1 MKIKLNDW
9 VEHAVFG
16 IGQVFEER
24 GEKLSVRF
32 VNSGEKM
39 LMNSALIW
47 PVTAPSV
54 TNTSGI
60 SGRRA
65 KAKRASRIRTYAN
78 D

>member
-1 MKIKLNDW
+1 MKIKLDDW

-32 VNSGEKM
+32 VNSGDKM
-39 LMNSALIW
+39 LIRSALW
-47 PVTAPSV
+47 PVTAPRV
-54 TNTSGI
+54 TNSSGI
-60 SGRRA
+60 SGRRV
-65 KAKRASRIRTYAN
+65 KAKRGPKTPTYAN

>member
-9 VEHAVFG
+9 VEHAIFG
-16 IGQVFEER
+16 IGQVFKER

-32 VNSGEKM
+32 VNSGDKI
-39 LMNSALIW
+39 LIKSAAIW

-54 TNTSGI
+54 TNFVGVSG
-60 SGRRA
+60 GA
-65 KAKRASRIRTYAN
+65 VKAKRASKIRNHAN